1 MEISSNPKD
10 QQLISK
16 LGEDFQVASKIRKAG
31 ESARS
36 GLGNFKSSS
45 GNGSFSLPPENE
57 RVFSNSVRLS
67 APLSKWS
74 SEIQAAPSCSPP
86 EGKLSDG
93 KYACSTLEG
102 PASSNEQWR
111 RQSSGG
117 SERAR
122 DARSDGENIEEGPLR
137 AFSPGCHREGA
148 PRPKKGNVAISGR
161 SSHPQVLTLNSSPPS
176 CFPESFLVVAGK
188 ETSSEARVVV
198 AERKPARRESLD
210 RRQDPNERQ
219 HSGSRPVPSKDNPS
233 NPALSMHPSNG
244 PRSITPSRVD
254 LQGPS
259 PVDQNFVLEA
269 DFPKEMVLEMQGA
282 AAKKARRTVIG
293 RTLGGEPPS
302 SLSMNA

>member
-1 MEISSNPKD
+1 
-10 QQLISK
+10 
-16 LGEDFQVASKIRKAG
+16 
-31 ESARS
+31 
-36 GLGNFKSSS
+36 
-45 GNGSFSLPPENE
+45 
-57 RVFSNSVRLS
+57 
-67 APLSKWS
+67 
-74 SEIQAAPSCSPP
+74 
-86 EGKLSDG
+86 
-93 KYACSTLEG
+93 
-102 PASSNEQWR
+102 
-111 RQSSGG
+111 
-117 SERAR
+117 
-122 DARSDGENIEEGPLR
+122 
-137 AFSPGCHREGA
+137 
-148 PRPKKGNVAISGR
+148 
-161 SSHPQVLTLNSSPPS
+161 
-176 CFPESFLVVAGK
+176 
-188 ETSSEARVVV
+188 VV